1 MYALTPRVLAEITS
15 NSAELVPTMV
25 LPWVLLPLIHGAERG
40 SPRRAAALSGI
51 ALLFAGGTNA
61 GATLAILPIPL
72 IWLLTRTERPAPR
85 RPVAMVGRRGR
96 ARDELVGGP
105 AARARAV

>member
-1 MYALTPRVLAEITS
+1 
-15 NSAELVPTMV
+15 MV
-25 LPWVLLPLIHGAERG
+25 LPWVLLPLIRGAEGG

-72 IWLLTRTERPAPR
+72 LWLLTRTRGPRRTRPAAWWG
-85 RPVAMVGRRGR
+85 VA
-96 ARDELVGGP
+96 LVLATSWWVGP
-105 AARARAV
+105 AARSRAVQPAIPRLDRGG